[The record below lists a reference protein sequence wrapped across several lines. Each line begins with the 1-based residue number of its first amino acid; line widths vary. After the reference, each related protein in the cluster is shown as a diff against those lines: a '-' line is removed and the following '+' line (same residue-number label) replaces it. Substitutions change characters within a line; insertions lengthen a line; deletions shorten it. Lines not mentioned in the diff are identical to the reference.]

1 MGERHAPPSGAVHA
15 SFLPAGQPD
24 MVRAARKDE
33 FFVQTLREQ
42 LLSQAQRLLGPRRAQ
57 RVAPLRRAKRR
68 RVGRKGGRRRALR
81 PGVQKRRDSLPSAAI
96 AVFPTAS
103 PPAAIVVV

>member
-42 LLSQAQRLLGPRRAQ
+42 LLSLAQRLLGPRRALGMEEE
-57 RVAPLRRAKRR
+57 VRR
-68 RVGRKGGRRRALR
+68 RGLWAGGGRLARSEL
-81 PGVQKRRDSLPSAAI
+81 
-96 AVFPTAS
+96 
-103 PPAAIVVV
+103 